1 MNDHAFIAAAPLDMS
16 VLQCG
21 QTFTTGLSVF
31 SEHSESKALRRGDA
45 RATLIEWR
53 DFENKQVRNGA
64 RLTKKHLV
72 YEIHGD

>member
-1 MNDHAFIAAAPLDMS
+1 MHCDEGMH
-16 VLQCG
+16 
-21 QTFTTGLSVF
+21 
-31 SEHSESKALRRGDA
+31 GDP
-45 RATLIEWR
+45 IEWR